1 MLFNTLCIKCLNSE
15 CWPSEI
21 YSCCC
26 FVSFAEI
33 YNLDD
38 CSHSGRCLARYCLRL
53 KLYRRLSTLNRV
65 LQKHWTWLNLK
76 CWMQRVIARLS
87 YLYIS
92 SSWIIVWHKKVVEH
106 CLIYFI
112 LYVSVVISLY
122 DVKAKKK

>member
-65 LQKHWTWLNLK
+65 LKKHWTWLNLK

-87 YLYIS
+87 YLLARWALKTELN
-92 SSWIIVWHKKVVEH
+92 SWRDKVMLNCAATEET
-106 CLIYFI
+106 CLIFWWTEIYC
-112 LYVSVVISLY
+112 SL
-122 DVKAKKK
+122 